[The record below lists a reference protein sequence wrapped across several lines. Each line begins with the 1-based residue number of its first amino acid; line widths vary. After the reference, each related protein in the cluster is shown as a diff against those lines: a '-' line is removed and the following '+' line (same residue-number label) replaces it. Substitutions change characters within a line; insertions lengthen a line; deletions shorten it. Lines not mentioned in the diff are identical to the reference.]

1 MDVSRPR
8 FHLLRVCAP
17 LLVVPLGLASP
28 LARSAVP
35 VPTRVV
41 AIAPADASA
50 KPVAKITVDATA
62 MGDSAEVVAQQVDE
76 GARAIL
82 EGNGLVAS
90 DAADAPEIVLTVAPL
105 GEGKPGYRCDYEVR
119 QDGAVVPGS
128 ASFSDC
134 RLCTESEL
142 VETAQAAVESQLDTL
157 RELGA
162 PKVPEP
168 AGDGGDAGVQG
179 SSGDVG
185 GDDDGDGGGGDD
197 GTDDLD
203 RPGGL
208 GTMGK
213 VGIGIGVVGIGA
225 LVPGIILA
233 VLPPK
238 HLPNAERRTT
248 TIPGAVLAAGGGA
261 ALITGAV
268 LLGIDLGRRKRRS
281 QARLHPSPVL
291 GPDFAGASLS
301 GRF

>member
-28 LARSAVP
+28 LAQSKPTLDGAVLVRAP
-35 VPTRVV
+35 ETDKPIARVSV
-41 AIAPADASA
+41 DASA
-50 KPVAKITVDATA
+50 
-62 MGDSAEVVAQQVDE
+62 MGESAEVVAQQVDE

-82 EGNGLVAS
+82 ESNGLVAS
-90 DAADAPEIVLTVAPL
+90 DAAEAPEIVLTVAPL
-105 GEGKPGYRCDYEVR
+105 GGDKPGYRCDYEVR
-119 QDGAVVPGS
+119 QDGEVVPGT

-142 VETAQAAVESQLDTL
+142 VETAQAAVESQLERL
-157 RELGA
+157 RELGT
-162 PKVPEP
+162 PKIPEP
-168 AGDGGDAGVQG
+168 AGDAE
-179 SSGDVG
+179 G
-185 GDDDGDGGGGDD
+185 GDDDLGGDEGDD
-197 GTDDLD
+197 GGADVETDELP

-208 GTMGK
+208 TTLGK
-213 VGIGIGVVGIGA
+213 AGIGVGVVGIAA

-233 VLPPK
+233 VLPDKPVV
-238 HLPNAERRTT
+238 NAELRSTT
-248 TIPGAVLAAGGGA
+248 VPGAVLAAGGGA

-268 LLGIDLGRRKRRS
+268 LLGIDLGRRKNRS
-281 QARLHPSPVL
+281 QAALRPGPVF

>member
-1 MDVSRPR
+1 MNVTRPR

-28 LARSAVP
+28 LARAAVP

-41 AIAPADASA
+41 AIAPADGKPIA
-50 KPVAKITVDATA
+50 KVTVDATA
-62 MGDSAEVVAQQVDE
+62 MGASAEVVARQVDE

-90 DAADAPEIVLTVAPL
+90 DAAEAPEIVLTVAPL
-105 GEGKPGYRCDYEVR
+105 GEGKPGYRCDYEIR

-168 AGDGGDAGVQG
+168 AGDEGGDDG
-179 SSGDVG
+179 SAADGG
-185 GDDDGDGGGGDD
+185 GDFGADDGDGGEGG
-197 GTDDLD
+197 GDDLD

-208 GTMGK
+208 GTLGK
-213 VGIGIGVVGIGA
+213 VGIGVGVVGIAA

-238 HLPNAERRTT
+238 PIANADRRTT
-248 TIPGAVLAAGGGA
+248 TVPGAVLAAGGGA

>member
-1 MDVSRPR
+1 M
-8 FHLLRVCAP
+8 
-17 LLVVPLGLASP
+17 
-28 LARSAVP
+28 
-35 VPTRVV
+35 T
-41 AIAPADASA
+41 PAEA
-50 KPVAKITVDATA
+50 KPIAKITVDATA

-90 DAADAPEIVLTVAPL
+90 DAAEAPEIVLKVAPL
-105 GEGKPGYRCDYEVR
+105 GEGKPGYRCDYEIR
-119 QDGAVVPGS
+119 QDGAVVPGT

-162 PKVPEP
+162 PNVPAV
-168 AGDGGDAGVQG
+168 AGGEGDEGE
-179 SSGDVG
+179 GDVG
-185 GDDDGDGGGGDD
+185 EDDIGAEDDGDADSDGGEDD
-197 GTDDLD
+197 GGP
-203 RPGGL
+203 RGL

-213 VGIGIGVVGIGA
+213 VGIGVGVLGIGA

-233 VLPPK
+233 VLPPEE
-238 HLPNAERRTT
+238 LPNAERRTT
-248 TIPGAVLAAGGGA
+248 TVPGAVLAAGGGA